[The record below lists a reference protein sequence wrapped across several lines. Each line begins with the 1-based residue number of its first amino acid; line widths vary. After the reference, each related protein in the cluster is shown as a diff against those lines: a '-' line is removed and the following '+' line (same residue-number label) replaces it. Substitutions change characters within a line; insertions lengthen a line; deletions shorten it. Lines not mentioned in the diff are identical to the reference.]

1 MIVILAVISAIII
14 FIVSVV
20 IWNIPLNW
28 ILANRDLR
36 LYGEIRPS
44 VGGMPLILRI
54 IGIIISYIIGLAFG
68 KIIGNDTAAF
78 IGFCIRATL
87 YIIIRY

>member
-1 MIVILAVISAIII
+1 
-14 FIVSVV
+14 
-20 IWNIPLNW
+20 
-28 ILANRDLR
+28 
-36 LYGEIRPS
+36 
-44 VGGMPLILRI
+44 MPLILRI